1 MADVKKERNYELWCE
16 DARWID
22 MKRWGEL
29 DKVKNAGKHIPSLSD
44 DYFTKG
50 AAAHKATV
58 TYSEPNT
65 GKTTGFVTGKHE
77 YFPYPFAVTS
87 INPNLVQNPGWK

>member
-50 AAAHKATV
+50 AAAHK
-58 TYSEPNT
+58 
-65 GKTTGFVTGKHE
+65 TTGFVTGKHE

>member
-29 DKVKNAGKHIPSLSD
+29 DKVKNAGKHIPSLKD
-44 DYFTKG
+44 AYFADG
-50 AAAHKATV
+50 AATHRGYV

-65 GKTTGFVTGKHE
+65 GKQIGFVTGKHE